1 MITDVYTVFEDALTR
16 VLSENEYSLESTS
29 LLSSARVEM
38 NKVFDAA
45 IVYACGDECG
55 QAGWPI
61 EGGALS

>member
-45 IVYACGDECG
+45 KYTHAVMNADRR
-55 QAGWPI
+55 AGRLR
-61 EGGALS
+61 AAR